1 MQLRMSMQKTHSPGW
16 VLDVIFNRLGIA
28 WRDRYSV
35 YHNLYSEAR
44 YVSCGAVH
52 ALWIA
57 CIASVECLTLD
68 VARATLCAADP
79 LAPLTLCPC
88 QH

>member
-44 YVSCGAVH
+44 YVSCGAVLCGLL
-52 ALWIA
+52 AL
-57 CIASVECLTLD
+57 
-68 VARATLCAADP
+68 
-79 LAPLTLCPC
+79 LALSA
-88 QH
+88 